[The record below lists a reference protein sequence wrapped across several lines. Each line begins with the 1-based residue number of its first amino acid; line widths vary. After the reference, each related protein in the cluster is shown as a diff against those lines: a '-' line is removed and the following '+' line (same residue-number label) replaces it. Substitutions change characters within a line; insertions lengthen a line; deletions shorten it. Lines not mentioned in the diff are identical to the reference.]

1 MMQRDDTRAAKAVAR
16 ETIACA
22 QRVHD
27 LGCPVETRVENRL
40 PEMLARGMQDEAVEM
55 ALDAAHIGVFCSRTC
70 PAVDPLLGIV
80 NRAAAD
86 EAAEPDG
93 LLDHAS
99 GDGNAAGSPTLR
111 RINRLPA
118 DASEPARH
126 AFLLVRAAYR
136 LRQARTAEALWQ
148 AVDGNLGCWIALRT
162 AVADGRI
169 RLPEARRRQVLQ
181 YAAYVEQMTRVTRPM
196 ADHLVEAFI
205 RLDRAAAVWLTEDAT
220 DRVADSRNILHLA
233 AAE

>member
-1 MMQRDDTRAAKAVAR
+1 MLRDETSAARAVTR
-16 ETIACA
+16 ETIGCP

-27 LGCPVETRVENRL
+27 LGCPVESRVESRL
-40 PEMLARGMQDEAVEM
+40 PEMMARGLRDEAVEM

-86 EAAEPDG
+86 EVADPEG
-93 LLDHAS
+93 LLGAEVEADA
-99 GDGNAAGSPTLR
+99 DAEASPTVR
-111 RINRLPA
+111 RLNRLPNE
-118 DASEPARH
+118 ASEPARH

-148 AVDGNLGCWIALRT
+148 AVDGNVGCWIALRT
-162 AVADGRI
+162 AVEDGRI
-169 RLPEARRRQVLQ
+169 RLPETRRRQLLQ
-181 YAAYVEQMTRVTRPM
+181 YASYVEQMTRVTRPM
-196 ADHLVEAFI
+196 SDHLVEAFI
-205 RLDRAAAVWLTEDAT
+205 RLDRSAAAWLTEDAT
-220 DRVADSRNILHLA
+220 DRVVDHRGVAHLA

>member
-1 MMQRDDTRAAKAVAR
+1 MQRNETLAAKAVAR
-16 ETIACA
+16 QTAACA

-27 LGCPVETRVENRL
+27 LGCPVETRVEDRL
-40 PEMLARGMQDEAVEM
+40 PEMLGRGMQDEAVEM
-55 ALDAAHIGVFCSRTC
+55 ALDAAHIGVFCSRSC

-80 NRAAAD
+80 NRAAEE
-86 EAAEPDG
+86 EAADPDG
-93 LLDHAS
+93 LLRG
-99 GDGNAAGSPTLR
+99 GDTDGAASPTVR
-111 RINRLPA
+111 RLNRLPA

-148 AVDGNLGCWIALRT
+148 AVDGNVGCWIALRA
-162 AVADGRI
+162 AVESGRI
-169 RLPEARRRQVLQ
+169 RLPATRRRQILQ

-196 ADHLVEAFI
+196 SDHLVEAFI
-205 RLDRAAAVWLTEDAT
+205 RLGRSAAVWLTEDAT
-220 DRVADSRNILHLA
+220 DRVVEHRTVHAV